1 MHLGNYDECLS
12 VVKAETANETAIYGQ
27 YCSIFI
33 QPHDPRVIDIL
44 INNMH
49 GTPVSKIVY
58 LHNFKNGAWKTS
70 RFSFIAI
77 GYVVVTLSAPKTP
90 YHLLIYLKSNTL
102 YFI

>member
-1 MHLGNYDECLS
+1 MWDAWAKPQTGILTGNSMHLGNYDECLS

-58 LHNFKNGAWKTS
+58 LHNFKNGA
-70 RFSFIAI
+70 
-77 GYVVVTLSAPKTP
+77 
-90 YHLLIYLKSNTL
+90 
-102 YFI
+102 